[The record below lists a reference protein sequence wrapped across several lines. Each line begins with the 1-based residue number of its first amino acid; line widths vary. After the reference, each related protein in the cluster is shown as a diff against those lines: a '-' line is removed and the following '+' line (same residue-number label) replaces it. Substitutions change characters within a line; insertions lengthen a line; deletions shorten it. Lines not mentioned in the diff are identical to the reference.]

1 MLPHLVG
8 RVPGHEL
15 PGGPPPLRNEA
26 YPWGFDDLT
35 PEQSARVE
43 AANKI
48 YRGLAIFVELLISL
62 GIYFA
67 IENPANSLL
76 WLLPIWDKILERA
89 FFVTFD
95 ACVYGGSRNTA
106 KTFLTNVPTL
116 KAMAQRC
123 NGGHSHL
130 PFGRQR
136 LPSGRYAYATAEE
149 AAYPRPLCL
158 QIVAQVCAALNI
170 EITQMMAASVPTKAF
185 AGSARLPRGRKV
197 PPLVSEFERI
207 AKVILNEL
215 PQVNSKRCLL
225 HSLHDIPAGSK
236 FLSHIFLSGEDDD
249 DATRRYQ
256 WTFGVYYTKEAFLE
270 KAMSV
275 VHPFDSMCPVKDELL
290 KMLFDIVTNGPFWV
304 VEQRQLT
311 LKRWLGYANELREQ
325 EKTLR
330 NTLQSDVDA
339 VLKGKR
345 LLLLEKLA
353 NEVGWADKEIFNLMR
368 NGFSLVGNAGYH
380 STFHEMLHRPRKMTL
395 ELHQILRLP
404 RKMTLMIDPRY
415 I

>member
-225 HSLHDIPAGSK
+225 HSLHDI
-236 FLSHIFLSGEDDD
+236 
-249 DATRRYQ
+249 
-256 WTFGVYYTKEAFLE
+256 LE